1 MANPEPSYHFN
12 EPLRQEEEEE
22 AQQPELETAAN
33 AQLLD
38 EEDDS
43 EYDDDETT
51 EYEEEDDE
59 EEEDGGGGELIRV
72 AESPPRVSDFV
83 QRSVGDGEK
92 RRRVEREGGESCSL
106 SGECSQ
112 GSQWNR
118 SEIDGLFCPIC
129 MDVWTNNGDHHISCL
144 PCGHIY
150 GFACI
155 KRWLQQGRSS
165 GKCPQCNRKCSL
177 KDVRKLFA
185 SRIVAIDEESQKR
198 MRSLEAKCASLE
210 KKGADWCK
218 KEAEWQKREA
228 KLNRKVQQLE
238 ERTVF
243 LEHLLGDRKSRQS
256 GFVAD
261 VGGFQGQSVSG
272 SNFSSNF
279 RREGSSIFILQEELP
294 VNGARLFDVDASSQ
308 ILLMARRLP
317 GIAGTHLLTKISL
330 IHPHESEDILLPS
343 GTKAIKDLH
352 FSPFNHSLALFAS
365 LGKKLSVLS
374 MESNNVI
381 LDYDLPAAAWSC
393 SWDYSSGHYIYAGLQ
408 NGLLLVFDM
417 RQTTRPV
424 ESLNGPTCNP
434 IHTIHPLLHDSTFP
448 SGVRTLLSASSVGV
462 CHWDFVGAEVR
473 SYMVP
478 ETENQ
483 GVCISLAYSPSS
495 DDIVASFRP
504 RVETFNDIA
513 VSQPAVT
520 PSPLIGQGI
529 PGSRVLL
536 KKEGINH
543 YQKLGSSTTMV
554 NDIRLPKS
562 TIIDMG
568 NQKRLFAS
576 AEEVSNELILHEFPS
591 FSAVQYLES
600 RNLASDIIRFLNQVN
615 QRLHVFFIKE
625 P

>member
-1 MANPEPSYHFN
+1 MANPLPSSHFN

-22 AQQPELETAAN
+22 EAQQPEDETAAN

-43 EYDDDETT
+43 EYDDDETSD
-51 EYEEEDDE
+51 YVEEDDG
-59 EEEDGGGGELIRV
+59 EEDGGGRELILV

-92 RRRVEREGGESCSL
+92 RRRVERGGESCSL

-210 KKGADWCK
+210 KKGAK

-228 KLNRKVQQLE
+228 ELNHKVQQLE
-238 ERTVF
+238 QRTVF

-261 VGGFQGQSVSG
+261 VGGFHRQSVFG
-272 SNFSSNF
+272 PNFGSNF
-279 RREGSSIFILQEELP
+279 RREGSSIVVLQEELP

-308 ILLMARRLP
+308 ILLMARKLP

-330 IHPHESEDILLPS
+330 IHPHEIEDILLPS

-365 LGKKLSVLS
+365 LDKKLSVLS

-393 SWDYSSGHYIYAGLQ
+393 SWDYNSAHYIYAGLQ

-424 ESLNGPTCNP
+424 ESLKGPTCNP

-462 CHWDFVGAEVR
+462 CHWDFVGTEVR

-478 ETENQ
+478 ETENR

-504 RVETFNDIA
+504 RVETSNEIA
-513 VSQPAVT
+513 ISQPVVT
-520 PSPLIGQGI
+520 PSPITGQGI

-543 YQKLGSSTTMV
+543 YQKLGSSITMV

-568 NQKRLFAS
+568 NQKQLFAS
-576 AEEVSNELILHEFPS
+576 AEEVSNELILHELPS
-591 FSAVQYLES
+591 FSSVQYLES
-600 RNLASDIIRFLNQVN
+600 RNHQHPFRDVKYTNVNSQASDIIRFLN
-615 QRLHVFFIKE
+615 
-625 P
+625 